1 MRRWRRGSN
10 RSELQKRNGRDLLG
24 CRPFSAE
31 NEHTGSFSGRYEPL
45 DHIRVTARSRPFC
58 SVSLFRKRQ
67 VLLRLLKESNEMNRI
82 NWKVRFKNKV
92 WLGSFLSLIVGFVYS
107 MLALFDVYPEVTQNH
122 IVQLV
127 NQVLTF
133 LGLIG
138 VIVDPTTA
146 GLGDSERALEY
157 TEPWDDNR

>member
-1 MRRWRRGSN
+1 MK
-10 RSELQKRNGRDLLG
+10 L
-24 CRPFSAE
+24 
-31 NEHTGSFSGRYEPL
+31 
-45 DHIRVTARSRPFC
+45 
-58 SVSLFRKRQ
+58 
-67 VLLRLLKESNEMNRI
+67 

-107 MLALFDVYPEVTQNH
+107 MLALFDVFPEVTQSL
-122 IVQLV
+122 VLQLL

-146 GLGDSERALEY
+146 GIGDSERAMQY
-157 TEPWDDNR
+157 IEPWDDDREN

>member
-1 MRRWRRGSN
+1 MK
-10 RSELQKRNGRDLLG
+10 L
-24 CRPFSAE
+24 
-31 NEHTGSFSGRYEPL
+31 
-45 DHIRVTARSRPFC
+45 
-58 SVSLFRKRQ
+58 
-67 VLLRLLKESNEMNRI
+67 

-107 MLALFDVYPEVTQNH
+107 MLALFDVFPEVTQSL
-122 IVQLV
+122 VLQLM

-146 GLGDSERALEY
+146 GIGDSERAMGYE
-157 TEPWDDNR
+157 EPWDDNRK